1 MHETDYWS
9 IGSKQADFSLTGPH
23 GRCILDSL
31 WLVPALESA
40 DCVLRVVEDTSI
52 SKNSEMYR
60 VNFIT
65 TEQKDDLIVSFA
77 IAAGDLPGDILS
89 LTLLR
94 TPKYEFI
101 LDPEERGVS
110 VSWEEDEDETELLL
124 KVERS
129 KEVVKLHTTRR
140 QFVLDVS
147 HVDDDDFKR
156 MAKVLHKMNFDKAI
170 RLTGV

>member
-1 MHETDYWS
+1 
-9 IGSKQADFSLTGPH
+9 
-23 GRCILDSL
+23 
-31 WLVPALESA
+31 
-40 DCVLRVVEDTSI
+40 
-52 SKNSEMYR
+52 MYR

-170 RLTGV
+170 QLTGV